1 MIKKL
6 YTKKE
11 IFLLLIFVLLISL
24 FLSSLFLNGWKAS
37 WYFVYVP
44 SAEPIFADMRF
55 IQGALKSESLGS
67 NPYINNPGDPWGRAL
82 NYPPIWIDIAKIF
95 NLENENF
102 FLMFNLTMVSIY
114 LLICLILLLKVK
126 SFLFLFIIFSSSSLL
141 GIERGNSDL
150 IIFSIIYFSLY
161 LLPLYSFFFI
171 SLASFL
177 KIYPLALILTFLE
190 NKKILFSF
198 AIIGIF
204 TIYLNIEE
212 LKYIILNT
220 PKSAG
225 LSYGSSTISKGFSK
239 LLGINIKDYFISVIL
254 VLLIIS
260 FYLMFKDR
268 IKTNFEKIDEK
279 IITSFLY
286 GGLIYVGTF
295 LLSKNFDYRLIF
307 LILCYEFIFLININ
321 KLRIFLIFC
330 MIISFNYALLISVFG
345 VTLGALL
352 CLIAKVFL
360 LIFISYYIIM
370 ILKVRSPFINKFL
383 NYLHN

>member
-1 MIKKL
+1 M
-6 YTKKE
+6 
-11 IFLLLIFVLLISL
+11 
-24 FLSSLFLNGWKAS
+24 
-37 WYFVYVP
+37 
-44 SAEPIFADMRF
+44 
-55 IQGALKSESLGS
+55 
-67 NPYINNPGDPWGRAL
+67 
-82 NYPPIWIDIAKIF
+82 
-95 NLENENF
+95 
-102 FLMFNLTMVSIY
+102 
-114 LLICLILLLKVK
+114 
-126 SFLFLFIIFSSSSLL
+126 
-141 GIERGNSDL
+141 
-150 IIFSIIYFSLY
+150 
-161 LLPLYSFFFI
+161 
-171 SLASFL
+171 
-177 KIYPLALILTFLE
+177 
-190 NKKILFSF
+190 
-198 AIIGIF
+198 
-204 TIYLNIEE
+204 NIEE